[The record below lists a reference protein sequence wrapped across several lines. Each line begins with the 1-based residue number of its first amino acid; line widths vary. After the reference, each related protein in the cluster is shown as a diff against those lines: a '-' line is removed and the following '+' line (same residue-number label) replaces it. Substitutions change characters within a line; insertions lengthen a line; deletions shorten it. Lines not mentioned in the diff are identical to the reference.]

1 MIFKKKSGSEMIERD
16 ERTELVEGKAQDA
29 LLEQAL
35 GNFRSSVHAWS
46 EAELSR
52 PRKVVAL
59 VRRGSLRLAAGWAL
73 GFALVA
79 GSVSGGLYERHYQQ
93 EKAGIAAARQAEQPQ
108 SVAEQR
114 ADVAEKSSAKVER
127 NVSRESPGEEEL
139 LAKVDSDISR
149 QVPSALEPLAQL
161 MVEDEAR

>member
-1 MIFKKKSGSEMIERD
+1 MIFKKKSGNEMSERD
-16 ERTELVEGKAQDA
+16 ERMGLVEGKAQDA

-35 GNFRSSVHAWS
+35 SNFRSSVHAWS

-52 PRKVVAL
+52 PRKVVEP
-59 VRRGSLRLAAGWAL
+59 VRRRSWRLAAGWAL
-73 GFALVA
+73 GCALVA
-79 GSVSGGLYERHYQQ
+79 GSVSGGLYERHDQQ
-93 EKAGIAAARQAEQPQ
+93 EKTGIAVARQAGQPQ
-108 SVAEQR
+108 PVAEQH
-114 ADVAEKSSAKVER
+114 AGEAEQSSAKVER
-127 NVSRESPGEEEL
+127 NVSREAPGEEEL